1 MRRQRQRARRR
12 IPAAA
17 FLQDWLAR
25 EARAASET
33 LDRLV
38 DAPLGTLMTV
48 GAIAIALALPA
59 TLFVALQN
67 IERLGGSWDQS
78 AAVSLFLSEEV
89 DEEDAADMAGRLTA
103 RADIDQVDIISRADG
118 LAEFRE
124 YSGLGAALDHLSE
137 NPLPVVLSIQTAPE
151 VTTRA
156 QMDALLEALEALPG
170 ADFARLDTQWAQRFH
185 AILALL
191 RTLSALIGSVLG
203 LTVLLVVGNTI
214 RLEIENRRGEV
225 EIMDL
230 VGATR
235 GFIRRP
241 FLYSGAWYGLLG
253 GIAAWLMVATAVLW
267 LQEPVGRLAALY
279 HTEFALVGLGLRAS
293 AALLGAGLLMGTLG
307 SWIAV
312 GRHLNHVEPD

>member
-1 MRRQRQRARRR
+1 MRRQRRRPSR
-12 IPAAA
+12 PIPVVAA
-17 FLQDWLAR
+17 LQDWLAR
-25 EARAASET
+25 EGRAALET
-33 LDRLV
+33 LDRLI
-38 DAPLGTLMTV
+38 DSPLGTLMTV

-78 AAVSLFLSEEV
+78 AAVSLFLAEDV
-89 DEEDAADMAGRLTA
+89 TDEEAAEMASLIGA
-103 RADIDQVDIISRADG
+103 RADIVQVELISKEAG

-137 NPLPVVLSIQTAPE
+137 NPLPAVLSIHPAPE
-151 VTTRA
+151 IRTRA
-156 QMDALLEALEALPG
+156 QTQALLAALEALPG

-185 AILALL
+185 AIVALL
-191 RTLSALIGSVLG
+191 RTVSLLIGCVLG

-225 EIMDL
+225 QIMDL

-253 GIAAWLMVATAVLW
+253 GIGAWLMVGAAVLW
-267 LQEPVGRLAALY
+267 LQEPVGHLADLY
-279 HTEFALVGLGLRAS
+279 HTQFDLSGLDLRAS
-293 AALLGAGLLMGTLG
+293 AALLAAGVLMGTLG

-312 GRHLNHVEPD
+312 GRHLSHVEPD